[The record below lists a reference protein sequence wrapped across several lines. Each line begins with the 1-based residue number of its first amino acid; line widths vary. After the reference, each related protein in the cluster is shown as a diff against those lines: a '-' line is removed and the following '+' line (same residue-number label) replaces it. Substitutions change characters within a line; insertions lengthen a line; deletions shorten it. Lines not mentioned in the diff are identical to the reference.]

1 MARDRLAKLAERYK
15 HVIPVRD
22 PTEDDGHD
30 RHAWASLRRNLL
42 AHFRIVA
49 ARGELM
55 WRKCARALRNC
66 PQRAVGFGG
75 ADQVDPDPTGEGW
88 RDEED
93 EHLPS
98 DEDFEDEEHE

>member
-1 MARDRLAKLAERYK
+1 MGN
-15 HVIPVRD
+15 VGTIPLIGAAPELPRFEV
-22 PTEDDGHD
+22 T
-30 RHAWASLRRNLL
+30 RNGSAL
-42 AHFRIVA
+42 
-49 ARGELM
+49 G
-55 WRKCARALRNC
+55 RKCARALRDC

-75 ADQVDPDPTGEGW
+75 ADQVDPDPTREGW